1 MNPHPQLEWYFDP
14 ISPFAYLQCERLPEI
29 EAVADVRRIP
39 GQSSGLSWRYFL
51 MLAGREDLVKPDR
64 MIFRFL
70 ERVLGRPVGADEAQ
84 AMLTA
89 AARELDH
96 EFPGIKPRTLD
107 NLIWRQERE
116 R

>member
-1 MNPHPQLEWYFDP
+1 LPPALEH
-14 ISPFAYLQCERLPEI
+14 LPAI
-29 EAVADVRRIP
+29 EDAALLAVR
-39 GQSSGLSWRYFL
+39 SGREEPR
-51 MLAGREDLVKPDR
+51 LAGWVQASDR

-89 AARELDH
+89 AALELDR
-96 EFPGIKPRTLD
+96 EFPGIKPRTLN

>member
-1 MNPHPQLEWYFDP
+1 
-14 ISPFAYLQCERLPEI
+14 
-29 EAVADVRRIP
+29 
-39 GQSSGLSWRYFL
+39 
-51 MLAGREDLVKPDR
+51 MLAVREDLVKPDR

-70 ERVLGRPVGADEAQ
+70 ERVVGRPVSPDEAQ

-89 AARELDH
+89 AARELQP